1 MATNEETITIDEI
14 EYKVSELSDECR
26 AEIQS
31 LAFNEAMIVRL
42 TNELAVAKTA
52 LNAYRRAV
60 SETLPSKD
68 SKH

>member
-42 TNELAVAKTA
+42 TNELAVAQTA

-60 SETLPSKD
+60 SDTLPSKD

>member
-1 MATNEETITIDEI
+1 MATNEETITVDEI

-42 TNELAVAKTA
+42 TNELAVAQTA

>member
-42 TNELAVAKTA
+42 TNELAVAQTA